1 MKNHR
6 LKVMA
11 ASAVLST
18 SALFGTAVVHAT
30 EVQDV
35 LRAGA
40 QKVEEAQQAQQ
51 RVDRV
56 ADETSNLLG
65 EFKNVNRQ
73 IEGLKVYNAQLERQ
87 VSNQE
92 QTMSELR
99 QSIEEA
105 TTMEHQ
111 LTPLTSRMID
121 GLESF
126 IKLDSP
132 FLLKER
138 LDRVAR
144 LRANQERADLSS
156 AEKFRQV
163 LEAYQVEQEYGEN
176 IDAYTDFVTIDGEE
190 REVNIIRVGRVALLY
205 QTKDQGLSGAW
216 DREAGEWVQVSSAQ
230 YRSSIAQVIRIA
242 NRQAS
247 IDILRLPIPAPE
259 AAQ

>member
-18 SALFGTAVVHAT
+18 SALFSTAAVHAT

-56 ADETSNLLG
+56 ADETNNLLQ

-73 IEGLKVYNAQLERQ
+73 IEGLRVYNAQLDRQ
-87 VSNQE
+87 VANQ
-92 QTMSELR
+92 QRSMDELR
-99 QSIEEA
+99 ESIEGA
-105 TTMEHQ
+105 TTMEQQ
-111 LTPLTSRMID
+111 LTPLTQRMID

-126 IKLDSP
+126 IRLDVP
-132 FLLKER
+132 FQVEER
-138 LDRVAR
+138 RDRVAR

-163 LEAYQVEQEYGEN
+163 LEAYQVEHEYGQT
-176 IDAYTDFVTIDGEE
+176 IDNYTGVVPIDGEE
-190 REVNIIRVGRVALLY
+190 REVNIIRVGRIALLY
-205 QTKDQGLSGAW
+205 QTKDQRVSGAW
-216 DREAGEWVQVSSAQ
+216 DREAGEWVQVSAAQ
-230 YRSSIAQVIRIA
+230 YRATVAQVIRIA

>member
-18 SALFGTAVVHAT
+18 STLLGAATVHAT

-56 ADETSNLLG
+56 ADQTNTLLG

-73 IEGLKVYNAQLERQ
+73 IEGLRVYNAQLERQ
-87 VSNQE
+87 VENQ
-92 QTMSELR
+92 QQSMDELR
-99 QSIEEA
+99 ESIDGA
-105 TTMEHQ
+105 TTMEQQ
-111 LTPLTSRMID
+111 LTPLTLRMIE
-121 GLESF
+121 GLEAF
-126 IKLDSP
+126 I
-132 FLLKER
+132 R
-138 LDRVAR
+138 LDMPFYTEERQAR
-144 LRANQERADLSS
+144 LEQLRGNQERADLSS

-163 LEAYQVEQEYGEN
+163 LEAYQIEHEYGQT
-176 IDAYTDFVTIDGEE
+176 IDAYTGMVPVDGEE
-190 REVNIIRVGRVALLY
+190 REVNIIRVGRIALLY
-205 QTKDQGLSGAW
+205 QTKDQAMTGAW
-216 DREAGEWVQVSSAQ
+216 DKDAGEWVEVSAGQ
-230 YRSSIAQVIRIA
+230 YRSAVAQVIRIA

-247 IDILRLPIPAPE
+247 IDIMRLPIPAPE

>member
-1 MKNHR
+1 MKNHL

-11 ASAVLST
+11 ASAVLSS
-18 SALFGTAVVHAT
+18 SALFSAAAVHAQ

-35 LRAGA
+35 LQEGA
-40 QKVEEAQQAQQ
+40 QKVTEAQQAQQ

-56 ADETSNLLG
+56 AGETTDLLQ

-73 IEGLKVYNAQLERQ
+73 IEGLRVYNAQLDRQ
-87 VSNQE
+87 IANQE
-92 QTMSELR
+92 RTMDELR

-105 TTMEHQ
+105 TTMEQQ
-111 LTPLTSRMID
+111 LTPLTLRMVD
-121 GLESF
+121 GLEAF
-126 IKLDSP
+126 IRLDMP
-132 FLLKER
+132 FLLEER
-138 LDRVAR
+138 TERVER
-144 LRANQERADLSS
+144 LRANQDRPDLSS

-163 LEAYQVEQEYGEN
+163 LEAYQIEHEYGQN
-176 IDAYTDFVTIDGEE
+176 IDSYTAMIAIDGEE
-190 REVNIIRVGRVALLY
+190 REVNVIRIGRLALLY
-205 QTKDQGLSGAW
+205 QTKDQRQSGAW
-216 DREAGEWVQVSSAQ
+216 DNEAGEWVEVSANQ

>member
-11 ASAVLST
+11 ATAVLST
-18 SALFGTAVVHAT
+18 SALFSTAAVHAT
-30 EVQDV
+30 QVQDV

-56 ADETSNLLG
+56 ADQTSDLLQ
-65 EFKNVNRQ
+65 EFKTVNRQ
-73 IEGLKVYNAQLERQ
+73 IEGLRVYNAQLERQ
-87 VSNQE
+87 VANQE
-92 QTMSELR
+92 RSMSELR
-99 QSIEEA
+99 ESIEDA
-105 TTMEHQ
+105 TTMEQQ
-111 LTPLTSRMID
+111 LTPLTLRMID

-126 IKLDSP
+126 IRLDMP
-132 FLLKER
+132 FLQEER
-138 LDRVAR
+138 MARVER
-144 LRANQERADLSS
+144 LRANQDRANLSS

-163 LEAYQVEQEYGEN
+163 LEAYQIEHEYGQRMET
-176 IDAYTDFVTIDGEE
+176 YTDMVND
-190 REVNIIRVGRVALLY
+190 REVNIIRVGRIALLY
-205 QTKDQGLSGAW
+205 QTKDQRESGAW
-216 DREAGEWVQVSSAQ
+216 DREAGEWVQLSPGE
-230 YRSSIAQVIRIA
+230 YRASIAQAIRIA

>member
-18 SALFGTAVVHAT
+18 SALLGAATVHAA

-40 QKVEEAQQAQQ
+40 QKVEEAQQAQK

-56 ADETSNLLG
+56 ADETNNLLG

-73 IEGLKVYNAQLERQ
+73 LEGLRVYNAQLERQ
-87 VSNQE
+87 VANQQ
-92 QTMSELR
+92 QTMDELR
-99 QSIEEA
+99 ESIEGA

-111 LTPLTSRMID
+111 LTPLTLRMIE
-121 GLESF
+121 GLEAF
-126 IKLDSP
+126 V
-132 FLLKER
+132 R
-138 LDRVAR
+138 LDMPFYEEERRDRLER

-163 LEAYQVEQEYGEN
+163 LEAYQIENEYGQT
-176 IDAYTDFVTIDGEE
+176 IDAYTGLVNLGGEE
-190 REVNIIRVGRVALLY
+190 REVNLIRVGRIALLY
-205 QTKDQGLSGAW
+205 QTKDQGHTGAW
-216 DREAGEWVQVSSAQ
+216 DRDAGEWVEVSANQ
-230 YRSSIAQVIRIA
+230 YRTTVAQIIRIA

-247 IDILRLPIPAPE
+247 IEILRLPIPAPE

>member
-18 SALFGTAVVHAT
+18 STLLGAATVHAT

-56 ADETSNLLG
+56 ADQTNTLLG
-65 EFKNVNRQ
+65 EFKNINRQ
-73 IEGLKVYNAQLERQ
+73 VEGLRVYNAQLERQ
-87 VSNQE
+87 VANQ
-92 QTMSELR
+92 QKAMDELR
-99 QSIEEA
+99 ESIEGA

-111 LTPLTSRMID
+111 LTPLTLRMID
-121 GLESF
+121 GLEAF
-126 IKLDSP
+126 IRLDVP
-132 FLLKER
+132 FYAEERQER
-138 LDRVAR
+138 LER

-163 LEAYQVEQEYGEN
+163 LEAYQIEHEYGQT
-176 IDAYTDFVTIDGEE
+176 IDAYTGMVAIDGEE
-190 REVNIIRVGRVALLY
+190 REVNIIRVGRIALLY
-205 QTKDQGLSGAW
+205 QTKDQATTGAW
-216 DREAGEWVQVSSAQ
+216 DRAAGEWTEVSGGQ
-230 YRSSIAQVIRIA
+230 YRSAVAQVLRIA

-247 IDILRLPIPAPE
+247 IDIMRLPIPAPE

>member
-18 SALFGTAVVHAT
+18 STLLGAATVHAN

-56 ADETSNLLG
+56 ADQTNTLMG
-65 EFKNVNRQ
+65 EFKSVNRQ
-73 IEGLKVYNAQLERQ
+73 IEGLRVYNAQLERQ
-87 VSNQE
+87 VENQ
-92 QTMSELR
+92 QQSMDELR
-99 QSIEEA
+99 ESIEGA

-111 LTPLTSRMID
+111 LTPLTLRMIE
-121 GLESF
+121 GLEAF
-126 IKLDSP
+126 I
-132 FLLKER
+132 R
-138 LDRVAR
+138 LDLPFHPEERSERVER

-163 LEAYQVEQEYGEN
+163 LEAYQIEHEYGQT
-176 IDAYTDFVTIDGEE
+176 IDAYTGMVPIDGEE
-190 REVNIIRVGRVALLY
+190 REVNIIRVGRLALLY
-205 QTKDQGLSGAW
+205 QTKDQSLTGAW
-216 DREAGEWVQVSSAQ
+216 DKDAGEWVEVSANQ
-230 YRSSIAQVIRIA
+230 YRSTVAQVIRIA

-247 IDILRLPIPAPE
+247 IDILRLPVPAPE